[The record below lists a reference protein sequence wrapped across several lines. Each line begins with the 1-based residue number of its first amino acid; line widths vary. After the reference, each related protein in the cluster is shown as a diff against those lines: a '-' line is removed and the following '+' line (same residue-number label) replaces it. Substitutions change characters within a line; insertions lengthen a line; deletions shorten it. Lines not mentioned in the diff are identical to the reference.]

1 MARPL
6 FTPEQA
12 EKIRA
17 HYAKHGTTIDEIATA
32 TGVNPSTISDV
43 IHRQGAYTEGRK
55 RPIKIPNNGPEVL
68 RLWMSCDPPMPLS
81 KIAERVGLNSRQ
93 RAHQILQKMQEL
105 VDAGH
110 YKPGDGA

>member
-6 FTPEQA
+6 FTPDQA
-12 EKIRA
+12 QKIRD
-17 HYAKHGTTIDEIATA
+17 HYAKHGTTIDEIAEK

-81 KIAERVGLNSRQ
+81 NIAERVGLNSRQ
-93 RAHQILQKMQEL
+93 RAHQILRVMQKL

-110 YKPGDGA
+110 YKPEDGA